1 MSQITVTQTFVKSLL
16 TSWICIMCNLFDNQ
30 NMLPFSSWRVMIV
43 SFQASVPPS
52 CHWQWMERTQFII
65 LAQRSKCVSLRLRRA
80 CDVLS
85 WPWCHHV
92 TSQKSHGIARGS
104 RYEPGHPCCLRV
116 TSSRRDT
123 AHVWLSL
130 TVLGVFSRCLMPPAS
145 KWELLH
151 S

>member
-1 MSQITVTQTFVKSLL
+1 MSQITATQTFVKSLL

-43 SFQASVPPS
+43 SFQASVRPS

-65 LAQRSKCVSLRLRRA
+65 LAQRSKWLRRA

-104 RYEPGHPCCLRV
+104 RYEPGHPYCL
-116 TSSRRDT
+116 TESP
-123 AHVWLSL
+123 
-130 TVLGVFSRCLMPPAS
+130 VLGETLPMCGCPSLSWVCFHAASCLQPQNGS
-145 KWELLH
+145 YFIQVG